1 MRGLSKMF
9 ENETTEQKEK
19 TDKLSISLRF
29 NGKAVRLEETGTDA
43 LSTYQKIM
51 SIFSMTEN

>member
-29 NGKAVRLEETGTDA
+29 NGKAVRLEETGNDA